1 MRGRWLALFANAFV
15 GGCALDA
22 TLSLAEEILRASTG
36 STLLLA
42 ARNALALP
50 VVAAAALCLPL
61 LALTPRLPT
70 LPLLALSLGVLWLN
84 LGAAPLP
91 LLVGSTAGL
100 GLVTASLQVAFVAA
114 ALLWM
119 RQRAAGRGWLLTE
132 QSLTGPALSLRHT
145 LGFAAGSVF
154 LLLPAAFLY
163 LLVSI
168 ATWLQLATQSFVSF
182 DAVGVSLSDRLY
194 ARDGREIRLIG
205 MMHIG
210 EGEAYRELVSS
221 FVGESTI
228 VLEEGVSDAGG
239 ALEQPLSYERA
250 ARVLGLEPQGD
261 LEQYLEEVAPDTP
274 RRWPTLRR
282 ADVDVSDFSPL
293 TVQWLTWAGK
303 VWSSD
308 DPLAALLRF
317 VHRSSQKV
325 EELEIVERDII
336 QLRNEH
342 LLGEIDRALEDY
354 ERVVVPWGA
363 LHLPFIERAILER
376 GFDPTHTTRHR
387 LISWLGVAAALR

>member
-15 GGCALDA
+15 AGCALDA
-22 TLSLAEEILRASTG
+22 ALSLTDEVLRASTG

-50 VVAAAALCLPL
+50 VTTAALLCLPL

-91 LLVGSTAGL
+91 LLVGSAGL
-100 GLVTASLQVAFVAA
+100 GLATAALQVVFAAA

-119 RQRAAGRGWLLTE
+119 RRRAAGRGWLLTGR
-132 QSLTGPALSLRHT
+132 SLPGPDLSLRHS
-145 LGFAAGSVF
+145 LGFAAGCVF
-154 LLLPAAFLY
+154 LLLPAGTLY

-168 ATWLQLATQSFVSF
+168 ATWLQLSTQSFVSF
-182 DAVGVSLSDRLY
+182 DALGVSLSDRLY
-194 ARDGREIRLIG
+194 TRDDREIRLVG

-228 VLEEGVSDAGG
+228 VLEEGVSDRQGV
-239 ALEQPLSYERA
+239 LEQPLSYERA

-261 LEQYLEEVAPDTP
+261 LEHYLEEVAGDTP
-274 RRWPTLRR
+274 RQWPALRR

-293 TVQWLTWAGK
+293 TVEWLSWAGR

-308 DPLAALLRF
+308 EPLAALVRFLR
-317 VHRSSQKV
+317 RSSQKV

-336 QLRNEH
+336 QLRNDH
-342 LLGEIDRALEDY
+342 LLGEIENALQDY
-354 ERVVVPWGA
+354 DRVVVPWGA

-376 GFDPTHTTRHR
+376 GFDPTHTTRRR
-387 LISWLGVAAALR
+387 LISWLGVAAALL